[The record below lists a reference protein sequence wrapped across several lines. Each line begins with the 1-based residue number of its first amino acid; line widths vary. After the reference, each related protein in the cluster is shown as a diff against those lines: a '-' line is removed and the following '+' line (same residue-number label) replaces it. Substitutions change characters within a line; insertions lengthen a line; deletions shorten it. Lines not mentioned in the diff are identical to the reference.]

1 MCQLDWN
8 DDICLLAIDS
18 RLFAVDSRLLL
29 STYTLNSQLLDT
41 LLSGF
46 HSVFNFQETKV
57 VKLNMASSSMNST
70 DENIN
75 VLSQS
80 SDLHKEALDEIEKK
94 AQAKNTTKAVYIL
107 YILMH
112 C

>member
-1 MCQLDWN
+1 M
-8 DDICLLAIDS
+8 
-18 RLFAVDSRLLL
+18 
-29 STYTLNSQLLDT
+29 
-41 LLSGF
+41 
-46 HSVFNFQETKV
+46 
-57 VKLNMASSSMNST
+57 KLNMASSSMNST